1 MSDNLH
7 KPGLYKWKRQTDPKV
22 YSRSQKVTTNN
33 DIQDWIKK
41 VEDASNQAADAVFGD
56 KKKKATALRNVGQ
69 LREHDDSHSEA
80 QELLSQWVNDKIRLD
95 NDMDDFDDEPW
106 NKRSLEVKKEWDH
119 LVDYN
124 NEEYGMNYYRKQ
136 YKDEEDPYAFL
147 ADMDEGRA
155 VDTVLDQMLK
165 KKVVA
170 DRVVNDL
177 GFDDSSKYKDPRLK
191 MELRHKQVKEKREKH
206 EEQLT
211 RKRRDQQAKK
221 EAQLKAK
228 QMILKEDQDK
238 MTKQKKEEMLIRKEM
253 ARIRKQM
260 QEERRNV
267 DDLRKREDKKQ
278 EELSSYAVKLV
289 DQEEEDRR
297 RKYVEQEKKT
307 EVKQRILLERL
318 NELKKRQEA
327 NDLRTLQRHFS
338 AWYNLVLEKRLLMGK
353 ARAMGDWKLLFRA
366 WNAWKSFV
374 RSKKIDIETKQYE
387 VDVVKTQRKIQ
398 LADSHSKQTLLRKY
412 FAAWQL
418 WVKQEVERKELEHAQ
433 SNTKSKMAAL
443 LEAAATGK
451 LWTGNETDRT
461 SSTVETTRSNRIQSA
476 RSGRKPVTP
485 SASDID
491 SFFDQPAKRPH
502 SSKSDTS
509 TNISETAKQ
518 KRDNRNPTQPWQ
530 ITRKHL
536 NLTNEEIANMGDSE
550 DHTEQSDL
558 KVRKRFG
565 TQPWMNTKY
574 ITNNFENR
582 HQAQQKILQ
591 EQQKQLKEQQRII
604 EELQFG
610 QNQNKLH
617 EQLEK
622 QQAILEH
629 LAKNITPR
637 TGESVPKGQTSASEV
652 TKQQS
657 SPNSKP
663 SSKQSNISKQNN
675 SAIVNSLKNEQENMK
690 QNPKTSNVA
699 MDTSRTTSTAVTA
712 RTDSTTKSNTKYLQ
726 TLKNMDERAA
736 ERNRL
741 KAERDEK
748 RRQAED
754 EKLKQLE
761 AEEESRR
768 KELEED
774 KRARAEAYREKK
786 RLDKQKE
793 MERQQ
798 RDEKV
803 KQLNEKA
810 DDHYIRSIMKYRGLV
825 PFKKLADMAKK
836 NEFVAIAHHKSLIK
850 RHVFS
855 AWFDYVQYIKAQ
867 KEKLADNMY
876 KYLIVK
882 RSFNN
887 WRNFKHH
894 TIILEGRAR
903 RYHER
908 NLKNKIFSVW
918 SDWACQEVLDSINK
932 DQKAREYYIWKLKQK
947 SFDAIRTFPEEEK
960 KEIERVKRISEM
972 RQKVAALLPD
982 FSAASLKE
990 SNNLL

>member
-1 MSDNLH
+1 MSDSLH

-56 KKKKATALRNVGQ
+56 KKKRVTALRNVDQ

-95 NDMDDFDDEPW
+95 NDMDEFDDGPW

-147 ADMDEGRA
+147 ADMDEDRA
-155 VDTVLDQMLK
+155 VDTVLDQMLQ

-206 EEQLT
+206 EEQLN
-211 RKRRDQQAKK
+211 RKRREQQAKK
-221 EAQLKAK
+221 DAHLKAK
-228 QMILKEDQDK
+228 KMILKEDQDK
-238 MTKQKKEEMLIRKEM
+238 LTKQKKEEMLIRKEM

-267 DDLRKREDKKQ
+267 EDLRKREDKKQ
-278 EELSSYAVKLV
+278 EELSSYAVK
-289 DQEEEDRR
+289 
-297 RKYVEQEKKT
+297 
-307 EVKQRILLERL
+307 L

-353 ARAMGDWKLLFRA
+353 ARAMADWKLLFRA

-374 RSKKIDIETKQYE
+374 RSKKIDIETKQHE
-387 VDVVKTQRKIQ
+387 VDVIKTQRKIQ

-451 LWTGNETDRT
+451 LWTGTETDRT
-461 SSTVETTRSNRIQSA
+461 SSTRETTKSSRTQSA
-476 RSGRKPVTP
+476 RTGRKPVTP

-491 SFFDQPAKRPH
+491 SFFDQPAKRPQ

-509 TNISETAKQ
+509 INISEAAKQ
-518 KRDNRNPTQPWQ
+518 KQDNRIPTQPWQ

-536 NLTNEEIANMGDSE
+536 NLTNEEMANMGDSE
-550 DHTEQSDL
+550 DHIAQSDL

-610 QNQNKLH
+610 QNQSKLH

-637 TGESVPKGQTSASEV
+637 TGDSVPKGQTSPSEV
-652 TKQQS
+652 PWQQS
-657 SPNSKP
+657 NANSQ
-663 SSKQSNISKQNN
+663 STNKQSNISKQNN
-675 SAIVNSLKNEQENMK
+675 SAIVNSLKNEQANKK
-690 QNPKTSNVA
+690 QNQKTSNFA

-736 ERNRL
+736 ERTRL

-748 RRQAED
+748 RRQAEE

-761 AEEESRR
+761 AEEELRR

-793 MERQQ
+793 MEKQQ

-803 KQLNEKA
+803 RQLNAKA
-810 DDHYIRSIMKYRGLV
+810 DEHYIRSIMKYRGLV

-836 NEFVAIAHHKSLIK
+836 NEFTAIAHHKSLIK

-855 AWFDYVQYIKAQ
+855 AWYDYVQYIKAQ

-903 RYHER
+903 RYYER

-918 SDWACQEVLDSINK
+918 SDWACQEVLDFINK

-960 KEIERVKRISEM
+960 KEKERVKRISEM

-982 FSAASLKE
+982 FSASSLKE
-990 SNNLL
+990 SNDLL